1 MAENLIE
8 KLLSETVRTGGTYA
22 EFIVFQDKISFISDG
37 GTRKST
43 RNYRQTKKEIKESEK
58 LLKRINERNLLFSET
73 LKRLE
78 VTFSNGRNA
87 VFQRSEGDTFKS
99 SPNLCVKFF
108 RQCYVAGDVLASLV
122 YPEARLEET
131 VKGAEHLVRGSLDSF
146 RLACY

>member
-1 MAENLIE
+1 MGYSNREFSLIWY
-8 KLLSETVRTGGTYA
+8 LWWSLPG
-22 EFIVFQDKISFISDG
+22 SD
-37 GTRKST
+37 
-43 RNYRQTKKEIKESEK
+43 E
-58 LLKRINERNLLFSET
+58 
-73 LKRLE
+73 
-78 VTFSNGRNA
+78 
-87 VFQRSEGDTFKS
+87 S